1 MKRSW
6 IESAND
12 PEGHF
17 PLDNLP
23 YGVFSRG
30 EGLPGCGAAIG
41 ALVVDL
47 EALEEAGLL
56 PVDGGEDG
64 LGIFGEPFLNEF
76 MEQGPQVWSAVRAR
90 LTELLA
96 EGGAPDL
103 REDAE
108 LRARALVPMDEAR
121 MHLPFHVT
129 EYTDFFSGR
138 QHAFNAGS
146 MFRDPEHALPANWL
160 HLPIAYNGRASTVV
174 VSGTDVIRPMG
185 QLKPHG
191 ADAPVWGASRRLD
204 FELEMG
210 AVVGLPSAMGERLSV
225 AEAERSIFGYVLLN
239 DWSAR
244 DIQAWEYQPLGPF
257 QAKAFATT
265 ISPWVVT
272 AEALAPHRA
281 PAPEREEP
289 LMEHLADDGDG
300 LLDVHLAVTLTPEGA
315 APTTI
320 VRTNADQ
327 LYYSAAQQLAHH
339 SSSGCAMRCGDLLG
353 SGTISGPERHEWGS
367 LLELSWGGKTPVA
380 LEGGGERVFLE
391 DGDAVVMTGWA
402 QGEGHRIGFGACAG
416 RILPAKET

>member
-1 MKRSW
+1 MTPSW

-30 EGLPGCGAAIG
+30 EDLPRCCV
-41 ALVVDL
+41 ALGDVVVDL
-47 EALEEAGLL
+47 EVLEDAGLL
-56 PVDGGEDG
+56 PVEADEG
-64 LGIFGEPFLNEF
+64 LGVFGEPFLNEF
-76 MEQGPQVWSAVRAR
+76 MEMGPEVWSAVRAR
-90 LTELLA
+90 LTDLLG
-96 EGGAPDL
+96 EGGDGTL
-103 REDAE
+103 REDAA
-108 LRARALVPMDEAR
+108 LRDRALVPMEEAR
-121 MHLPFHVT
+121 MHLPFHVV

-146 MFRDPEHALPANWL
+146 MFRDPENALPANWL

-191 ADAPVWGASRRLD
+191 ADAPFWGACRRLD

-225 AEAERSIFGYVLLN
+225 AEAERAIFGYVLLN

-272 AEALAPHRA
+272 AEALAAHRKPV
-281 PAPEREEP
+281 PAREKP
-289 LMEHLADDGDG
+289 LLENLADDGAG
-300 LLDVHLAVTLTPEGA
+300 LLDVRLEVTLAPEGGS
-315 APTTI
+315 PSTI
-320 VRTNADQ
+320 VATNADK
-327 LYYSAAQQLAHH
+327 LYYTAAQQLAHH

-367 LLELSWGGKTPVA
+367 MLELSWGGKTPVT
-380 LEGGGERVFLE
+380 LDGGVERSFLE
-391 DGDAVVMTGWA
+391 DGDEVVMTGWA
-402 QGEGHRIGFGACAG
+402 QGDGHRIGFGECRG
-416 RILPAKET
+416 KILPAVE